1 MTKTNGL
8 VLAAFLMASTSPMAF
23 GQTTPPT
30 PGGDTGT
37 GAATTPGTDTGTG
50 TTTTPGADAGTGT
63 TTTPGAD
70 TSVGTGTGTGAATGT
85 DLTTGAAMT
94 DEDMERSMLITSL
107 TMETGDRDWEE
118 DFSNLSDDV
127 EVKVVQLSELRDA
140 DTAGAGGLDQ
150 AIDNMEEGRSDLR
163 AAVENHDRLMS
174 ALEDEDYSADDVVAA
189 VIQPG
194 ADNEVTLIVD
204 TENNDD

>member
-30 PGGDTGT
+30 PGTDTGT
-37 GAATTPGTDTGTG
+37 GTTTMPESGTGTGTG
-50 TTTTPGADAGTGT
+50 TTTTPGA
-63 TTTPGAD
+63 
-70 TSVGTGTGTGAATGT
+70 GTGTGTATTPGTGTTTGT
-85 DLTTGAAMT
+85 DLTTGADTA
-94 DEDMERSMLITSL
+94 DVDMEHSLLITSL
-107 TMETGDRDWEE
+107 TMESGDKDWEE
-118 DFSNLSDDV
+118 EFSNLSDDA
-127 EVKVVQLSELRDA
+127 EVKIVQLSELKDSDSPSA
-140 DTAGAGGLDQ
+140 DDLDQ
-150 AIDNMEEGRSDLR
+150 AISDMEDGRSDLR
-163 AAVENHDRLMS
+163 AAIEDSDKMVS

-204 TENNDD
+204 TEDNDD

>member
-30 PGGDTGT
+30 PGADTGT
-37 GAATTPGTDTGTG
+37 GAATTPGADTGTG

-70 TSVGTGTGTGAATGT
+70 TSVGTGTGTGATTDT
-85 DLTTGAAMT
+85 DLTAGAGMDD
-94 DEDMERSMLITSL
+94 DEMERSLLITSL
-107 TMETGDRDWEE
+107 TMETGDRNWEE
-118 DFSNLSDDV
+118 DFSNLSDDA
-127 EVKVVQLSELRDA
+127 EVKVVQLSELRDS
-140 DTAGAGGLDQ
+140 DSAGADGLDQ
-150 AIDNMEEGRSDLR
+150 AISNMEDGRSDLR

-204 TENNDD
+204 TDNNDD

>member
-30 PGGDTGT
+30 PGTDTGT
-37 GAATTPGTDTGTG
+37 GTTTMPESGTGTGTGTG
-50 TTTTPGADAGTGT
+50 TTTTPGA
-63 TTTPGAD
+63 
-70 TSVGTGTGTGAATGT
+70 GTGTGTGTTTGT
-85 DLTTGAAMT
+85 DLTTGADTA
-94 DEDMERSMLITSL
+94 DVDMEHSLLITSL
-107 TMETGDRDWEE
+107 TMESGDKNWEE
-118 DFSNLSDDV
+118 EFSNLSDDA
-127 EVKVVQLSELRDA
+127 EVKIVQLSELKDSDSPSA
-140 DTAGAGGLDQ
+140 DDLDQ
-150 AIDNMEEGRSDLR
+150 AISDMEEGRSDLR
-163 AAVENHDRLMS
+163 AAIEDSDMMVS

-204 TENNDD
+204 TEDNDD